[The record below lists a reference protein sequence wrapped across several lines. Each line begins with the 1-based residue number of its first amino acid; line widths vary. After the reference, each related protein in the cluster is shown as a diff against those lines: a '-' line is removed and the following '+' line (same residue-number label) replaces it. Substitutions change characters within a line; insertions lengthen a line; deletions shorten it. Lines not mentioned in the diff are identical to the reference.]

1 MRLCRPSILDYDSYM
16 RRSNILYPEDWLSTL
31 IRWFILVCMAVALGA
46 NAESSFQ
53 IRLILLAAALWNF
66 GLTILAAFGRRLVWH
81 ASVVITFDFVLAAL
95 LQFFTGTTG
104 WVTALFGLLPVS
116 SAAFFWGIRGAVSV
130 SVLYVLVQGAIAFL
144 FLTPN
149 QIPAYLGTYLL
160 LYLVI
165 GSLLGYGAQ
174 RFIASST
181 KARRNLAL
189 SQQEAE
195 RAERERNRALYKL
208 ISALSATLNY
218 ERVLETAMD
227 LGYSTLATING
238 NSETMISAVLL
249 FAEDE
254 TKRTELHFG
263 SARRLTRAEVRTTLP
278 GVDGLIGRTIDEG
291 MPQLGKGI
299 AKDAELGRI
308 VSLRSCQAAY
318 CIPLRMGLDTY
329 GVLLFAHP
337 DEDFFST
344 ERREILDIIGGQTVV
359 AIQNARLYREL
370 ELEKE
375 RIMDIQEEARR
386 KLARDLHDGPTQSV
400 AALAMRVNFA
410 RRLIEK
416 DSKSAAE
423 ELYKIEDL
431 ARRTTKEIRHMLFT
445 LRPLVL
451 ESQGLVAAL
460 QSMAIKMGE
469 TYNQKVQIEA
479 EQDIVSQLEMSRQG
493 VIFYIAE
500 EAVNNARKHAQ
511 AAHVWIRLKQSGE
524 ELVLLEVEDDGVGFN
539 RQEIENDYSSRG
551 SLGLVNMRE
560 RAELVNGV
568 INIESAPGRGTRI
581 RLLIPLTE
589 EAAERIRHG
598 LEQI

>member
-1 MRLCRPSILDYDSYM
+1 ML
-16 RRSNILYPEDWLSTL
+16 RSEITYPVDWFSTS
-31 IRWFILVCMAVALGA
+31 IRWFILIGSAIALGITG
-46 NAESSFQ
+46 ELSFQ
-53 IRLILLAAALWNF
+53 ILVLLFAAALWNL
-66 GLTILAAFGRRLVWH
+66 GLSILAASGRRLVWH
-81 ASVVITFDFVLAAL
+81 AYIIITFDFILSGL
-95 LQFFTGTTG
+95 LLLFTGSAS
-104 WVTALFGLLPVS
+104 WMMVWIGLLPIS
-116 SAAFFWGIRGAVSV
+116 SAAYFFGVRGGIIASALT
-130 SVLYVLVQGAIAFL
+130 VLMQGAISIL
-144 FLTPN
+144 FINPGR
-149 QIPAYLGTYLL
+149 IPADLGVFLL
-160 LYLVI
+160 VYLVY
-165 GSLLGYGAQ
+165 GSALGYTAR

-181 KARRNLAL
+181 SARRARAS

-195 RAERERNRALYKL
+195 RAERERNRALYRL

-238 NSETMISAVLL
+238 NSETMVSAVLL
-249 FAEDE
+249 FAQAEP
-254 TKRTELHFG
+254 KRTELHFG
-263 SARRLTRAEVRTTLP
+263 SARRFTRVEVRNTLP
-278 GVDGLIGRTIDEG
+278 GVEGLIGRTIDEG
-291 MPQLGKGI
+291 QPQLGKSI

-308 VSLRSCQAAY
+308 VTLRSCQSAY

-337 DEDFFST
+337 EDDFFTT

-359 AIQNARLYREL
+359 AIQNARLYRDL

-416 DSKSAAE
+416 DVTSAAE

-460 QSMAIKMGE
+460 QSMAVKMGE

-479 EQDIVSQLEMSRQG
+479 EPDIVSQLEMNRQG

-524 ELVLLEVEDDGVGFN
+524 ELVLLDVEDDGVGFN
-539 RQEIENDYSSRG
+539 SQEIDSDYSSRG

-568 INIESAPGRGTRI
+568 LSIDSVEGKGTRI
-581 RLLIPLTE
+581 RLLIPLSE

-598 LEQI
+598 LESI

>member
-1 MRLCRPSILDYDSYM
+1 ML
-16 RRSNILYPEDWLSTL
+16 RREITYPEDWLSTT
-31 IRWFILVCMAVALGA
+31 IRWFILIGSAIALGMA
-46 NAESSFQ
+46 GRLPFQ
-53 IRLILLAAALWNF
+53 ILVLLFAATLWNL
-66 GLTILAAFGRRLVWH
+66 GLTILAASGRRLVWH
-81 ASVVITFDFVLAAL
+81 AHIVILFDYIIAGLLLFYAATGNWMTFWL
-95 LQFFTGTTG
+95 
-104 WVTALFGLLPVS
+104 GLLPVS
-116 SAAFFWGIRGAVSV
+116 SAAYFFGTRGAILS
-130 SVLYVLVQGAIAFL
+130 SVLTVLMQGAIVL
-144 FLTPN
+144 FFYNGDQTPFN
-149 QIPAYLGTYLL
+149 LGIYLL
-160 LYLVI
+160 IYLAY
-165 GSLLGYGAQ
+165 GAALGYAGH
-174 RFIASST
+174 RFITSST
-181 KARRNLAL
+181 SSRRERAS

-195 RAERERNRALYKL
+195 RAERERNRALYRL

-238 NSETMISAVLL
+238 NSETMVSAVLL
-249 FAEDE
+249 FAEAE
-254 TKRTELHFG
+254 PKRTELHFG
-263 SARRLTRAEVRTTLP
+263 SARRFTRAEVRTTLP
-278 GVDGLIGRTIDEG
+278 GVEGLIGRTIDEG
-291 MPQLGKGI
+291 QSQSGKGI

-308 VSLRSCQAAY
+308 VTLRSCQSAY

-344 ERREILDIIGGQTVV
+344 ERREILDIIGGQMVV
-359 AIQNARLYREL
+359 AIQNARLYRDL
-370 ELEKE
+370 EVEKE
-375 RIMDIQEEARR
+375 RILEIQEEARR

-410 RRLIEK
+410 RRLMEK
-416 DSKSAAE
+416 DPRSAAE
-423 ELYKIEDL
+423 ELYKVEDL

-460 QSMAIKMGE
+460 QSMAVKMDE

-479 EQDIVSQLEMSRQG
+479 EPDIVSQLEMSRQG

-539 RQEIENDYSSRG
+539 SQEIEGDYSSRG

-568 INIESAPGRGTRI
+568 LSIESAEGKGTRI

-589 EAAERIRHG
+589 EAVERIRHG
-598 LEQI
+598 LEPI